1 MRRRPY
7 AFLRVGNRWI
17 NMTMV
22 TDIEDQGDHLIVY
35 MASDMARL
43 AGRGEPAPIDVARR
57 VTVKEAEEVEKIR
70 RWLMLHDED

>member
-1 MRRRPY
+1 MRQRPY

-22 TDIEDQGDHLIVY
+22 TDIEDRGDELTLY
-35 MASDMARL
+35 MTSEMARL

-57 VTVKEAEEVEKIR
+57 VTLKAADEVEKVR
-70 RWLMLHDED
+70 RWLMLNDED